1 MLRPLAFA
9 APHLLAAILFAAPPR
24 SAVTPAGDFTLIEYP
39 DAISTQIWGVNTR
52 GEMVGVY
59 VSTDRVTHGFLISG
73 GRFSSID
80 YPGAART
87 LANNIN
93 AQGDVVGEYSMA
105 ANGPSRGFVL
115 SGGRFTPIEYP
126 GATSSG
132 VAGIAANGDLAGYFG
147 SPLRGYLFSGGRFTD
162 IDVPGGSPTVVA
174 GMGSRG
180 DVLGGFTAG
189 GVSRAFL
196 FKRGQFTTWEYPG
209 ANGFTNAVG
218 MNAAGDIVGRYRD
231 AAGVSQG
238 YVLSEGQFTSFSYPG
253 ATFTGAAGITPDGDI
268 AGRTTIN
275 SVSYGFL
282 LKRGQH
288 PRYKVTDLGTLGG
301 KVSYAYGISNSG
313 AVSGSA
319 AVASGDE
326 HPFLWRD
333 GRMTDLG
340 GLGGANGSGQNPT
353 GSLRIPI
360 VSETSR
366 PDPLGA
372 DFCGWNS
379 FRICQAAIW
388 RDGSMAPMPTL
399 GGNNAIGFSMNE
411 RGQMA
416 GLAEKSTADPQCKPP
431 RKLSYSPVIWGPGPG
446 EIRELRLPAGDSV
459 GWAYGLNDK
468 GEAVGGTGACDNT
481 AAPAANGTLSA
492 KRAVLWENAGP
503 RDLGNFGGDGDTLA
517 VGINNRTEVVGTS
530 SLPDGAAHGFLWS
543 RDNGLEDIGAVGTD
557 PVGAPSSINNSR
569 QVVGASC
576 DSEFN
581 CRAMLW
587 ERYSMT
593 DLNDLVP
600 EDSPIYLVFATW
612 INDAGEIVGW
622 GVDKRTDEIRAFLAS
637 PAKPSGGASPQS
649 SAAVRPLSAGA
660 RQRLQDR
667 MGHLRARHSA
677 H

>member
-1 MLRPLAFA
+1 
-9 APHLLAAILFAAPPR
+9 
-24 SAVTPAGDFTLIEYP
+24 VPA
-39 DAISTQIWGVNTR
+39 
-52 GEMVGVY
+52 
-59 VSTDRVTHGFLISG
+59 
-73 GRFSSID
+73 
-80 YPGAART
+80 
-87 LANNIN
+87 
-93 AQGDVVGEYSMA
+93 
-105 ANGPSRGFVL
+105 
-115 SGGRFTPIEYP
+115 
-126 GATSSG
+126 SSG
-132 VAGIAANGDLAGYFG
+132 ALGIAANGDMAGFFG
-147 SPLRGYLFSGGRFTD
+147 NPLRGYLLSGGTFTD
-162 IDVPGGSPTVVA
+162 IDVPGASPTVV
-174 GMGSRG
+174 GSISPRG
-180 DVLGGFTAG
+180 DVVGGYTAG

-196 FKRGQFTTWEYPG
+196 YRQGHFSTWEYPG
-209 ANGFTNAVG
+209 ANGFTNAIG

-231 AAGVSQG
+231 TAGVSQG
-238 YVLSEGQFTSFSYPG
+238 YVLSQGQFTSFSYPG
-253 ATFTGAAGITPDGDI
+253 ATFTGAAGITPGGDI
-268 AGRTTIN
+268 VGRTTI
-275 SVSYGFL
+275 SGVSYGFL

-319 AVASGDE
+319 AVANGDE

-340 GLGGANGSGQNPT
+340 GLGGPNGSGQNPT

-360 VSETSR
+360 VSEVSR

-372 DFCGWNS
+372 DFCGWKS

-416 GLAEKSTADPQCKPP
+416 GLAEKSTPDPKCQPP
-431 RKLSYSPVIWGPGPG
+431 QKLSYGPVIWGPGPG
-446 EIRELRLPAGDSV
+446 EIRELRLPVGDSV

-481 AAPAANGTLSA
+481 AAPAANGPLLG
-492 KRAVLWENAGP
+492 KRAVLWENAVP

-517 VGINNRTEVVGTS
+517 VGINNRTEVVGSS
-530 SLPDGAAHGFLWS
+530 SLPDGTAHGFLWS
-543 RDNGLEDIGAVGTD
+543 RDNGLEDIGAIGSDVL
-557 PVGAPSSINNSR
+557 GAPSSINNSR

-576 DSEFN
+576 DAEFN

-593 DLNDLVP
+593 DLNDLVS
-600 EDSPIYLVFATW
+600 EDSPIHMVFATW

-622 GVDKRTDEIRAFLAS
+622 GVDKHIGEIRAFLAS
-637 PAKPSGGASPQS
+637 PAKPSAEASPKS
-649 SAAVRPLSAGA
+649 SSAVRPLSVGA
-660 RQRLQDR
+660 RKRLQDR
-667 MGHLRARHSA
+667 IGHLYFRRQAQ
-677 H
+677 